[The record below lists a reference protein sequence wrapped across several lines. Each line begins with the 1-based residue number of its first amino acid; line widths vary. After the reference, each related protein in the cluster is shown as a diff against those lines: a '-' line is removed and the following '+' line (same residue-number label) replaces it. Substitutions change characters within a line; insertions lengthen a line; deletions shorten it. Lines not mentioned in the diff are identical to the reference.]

1 MVQARDRA
9 EARHLYALRDRQA
22 DRLVACGLLAYPR
35 GLAPASPSALECLA
49 RPGQSWKRGAM
60 SNLASHETFTDGV
73 RQVRIS
79 YFSRYALCICAAAAL
94 LAGCGGAQPP
104 TAQSDAVG
112 LAQRSRSAQ
121 HNGRGSWMLPEAKTE
136 DLMYVSDGTLSAV
149 LVFAYKSRKQV
160 GQLTAF
166 NEPYGQCV
174 DAKGDV
180 WITDVSNGT
189 VAEYAH
195 GGTKPLKTLTANQG
209 GGPV

>member
-94 LAGCGGAQPP
+94 LAGCGGSQAQGAAWTPSQQNV
-104 TAQSDAVG
+104 TGV
-112 LAQRSRSAQ
+112 LANDSNSELHGETFSASGGTFSCAK
-121 HNGRGSWMLPEAKTE
+121 HADYSISHFATSGNASGPLPGSFSASGSWRLSSGTWSFQEKFEILSGSQTISGKI
-136 DLMYVSDGTLSAV
+136 DKDGT
-149 LVFAYKSRKQV
+149 
-160 GQLTAF
+160 
-166 NEPYGQCV
+166 
-174 DAKGDV
+174 
-180 WITDVSNGT
+180 
-189 VAEYAH
+189 
-195 GGTKPLKTLTANQG
+195 
-209 GGPV
+209 